1 MYANLRNTFSP
12 LTTANPAAAEPNS
25 GDVLSMSDT
34 HAFDRAIALE
44 VVDDDVV
51 RGTTRPE
58 WANMVGP
65 FGGVTAAILL
75 RAIQVH
81 PDCLGEPVALTVNFA
96 APINDG
102 DFEISRR
109 APRTNRTNQHW
120 IVELSQN
127 GAVTTTA
134 TAIFGIRRDTW
145 SDTQAVPP
153 AAPPPEQISRSS
165 RENLPVWT
173 DLYDMRFAEGSF
185 SGGAVQTGSSSTTTL
200 WVRDAV
206 QRQVDFPALTAMSDI
221 FFPRVYLRRG
231 IIPAGTISMTTY
243 FHADTGHL
251 DALGGDYI
259 LATARADR
267 FDRGFFDQNAQLW
280 SRDGALLATTYQIV
294 YFKG

>member
-1 MYANLRNTFSP
+1 MP
-12 LTTANPAAAEPNS
+12 
-25 GDVLSMSDT
+25 DM
-34 HAFDRAIALE
+34 HAFDHAVALE

-65 FGGVTAAILL
+65 FGGVTAASLL

-96 APINDG
+96 APIADG

-109 APRTNRTNQHW
+109 ASRTNRTNQHW
-120 IVELSQN
+120 IVELSQD
-127 GAVTTTA
+127 GEVKTTA

-173 DLYDMRFAEGSF
+173 DLYDMRFTEGSF

-200 WVRDAV
+200 WVRDAA

-243 FHADTGHL
+243 FHAESQHL
-251 DALGGDYI
+251 DALAGDYI

-280 SRDGALLATTYQIV
+280 SRAGALLATTYQIV

>member
-1 MYANLRNTFSP
+1 MTGAHPFDNAIHL
-12 LTTANPAAAEPNS
+12 
-25 GDVLSMSDT
+25 DT
-34 HAFDRAIALE
+34 IDE
-44 VVDDDVV
+44 NVK
-51 RGTTRPE
+51 RGRTHPE

-65 FGGVTAAILL
+65 FGGITAAIMV
-75 RAIQVH
+75 RAIEAH
-81 PDCLGEPVALTVNFA
+81 PDRVGEPLALTVNFA
-96 APINDG
+96 APIDDG
-102 DFEISRR
+102 DFDITLR
-109 APRTNRTNQHW
+109 AARTNRTNQHW
-120 IVELSQN
+120 LIELSQAD
-127 GAVTTTA
+127 GVKTTGTA
-134 TAIFGIRRDTW
+134 LFGIRRDTW

-153 AAPPPEQISRSS
+153 TAPPPEQISRSS

-173 DLYDMRFAEGSF
+173 GMYDMRFAEGSF

-200 WVRDAV
+200 WVRDAA

-231 IIPAGTISMTTY
+231 VIPAGTISMTTY
-243 FHADTGHL
+243 FHADSQHL
-251 DALGGDYI
+251 DALAGDYI

>member
-1 MYANLRNTFSP
+1 
-12 LTTANPAAAEPNS
+12 
-25 GDVLSMSDT
+25 MSDT

-96 APINDG
+96 APIADG

-120 IVELSQN
+120 IVELSQD
-127 GAVTTTA
+127 GVVKTTA
-134 TAIFGIRRDTW
+134 TAIFGIRRETW
-145 SDTQAVPP
+145 SDTEALPP
-153 AAPPPEQISRSS
+153 NAQPPEQISRGS

-173 DLYDMRFAEGSF
+173 ELFDMRFAEGSF
-185 SGGAVQTGSSSTTTL
+185 SGGVVQTGSSSMTTL
-200 WVRDAV
+200 WVRDAAA
-206 QRQVDFPALTAMSDI
+206 RQVDFPALTAMSDI

-231 IIPAGTISMTTY
+231 VLPAGTITMTTY
-243 FHADTGHL
+243 FHADGQDL
-251 DALGGDYI
+251 AALGGDYI
-259 LATARADR
+259 LATAHGDR
-267 FDRGFFDQNAQLW
+267 FDRGFFDQSAQLW
-280 SRDGALLATTYQIV
+280 SRDGALLATTYQLV
-294 YFKG
+294 YFKD